1 MGAHLFL
8 TALGMMKAQIVGGL
22 GYQRIK
28 RRVAGKAKN
37 VVAIVLF
44 YPLHRLDAAVM
55 TVAAPHDAGVRPILL
70 QELRYVLDAGP
81 LRRALRGTRR
91 ADDGRYGGAAPYE

>member
-55 TVAAPHDAGVRPILL
+55 TVPPPHHAGVRPMLL
-70 QELRYVLDAGP
+70 QGLRYCVDYGP
-81 LRRALRGTRR
+81 HPPPLPRPPP
-91 ADDGRYGGAAPYE
+91 APTPRDPPPP